1 MKGGDPVQY
10 KKQEIFDALEAY
22 IDDCC
27 ARRGAAPSMT
37 EIAAALG
44 IAQSTVSKYLKV
56 MREQGRVR
64 YAGHSGVSTP
74 RAVPDAAGVC
84 LVPVLG
90 AVACGVP
97 KLAEENIEEY
107 VRLPVS
113 LFGRGDFFLLRAK
126 GSSMIDAGIDDGDFV
141 LVRQQET
148 AYYNQIAVARIGD
161 EATLKRYRPQ
171 PDGTVR
177 LHPENRDMEDIV
189 ADAAD
194 CIIQGVAVKVFKD
207 VR

>member
-1 MKGGDPVQY
+1 MQY
-10 KKQEIFDALEAY
+10 KKQEIFDALESY
-22 IDDCC
+22 IDDWCE
-27 ARRGAAPSMT
+27 RRGAAPSMT
-37 EIAAALG
+37 EIAAGLG
-44 IAQSTVSKYLKV
+44 LAQSTVSKYLKV

-74 RAVPDAAGVC
+74 RSAREAAGVC

-90 AVACGVP
+90 DVACGLP

-113 LFGRGDFFLLRAK
+113 LFGRGDFYLLRAK
-126 GSSMIDAGIDDGDFV
+126 GSSMVDAGIDDGDLV
-141 LVRQQET
+141 LVRRQET
-148 AYYNQIAVARIGD
+148 ADYNQIAVALIGE

-171 PDGTVR
+171 TDGTVR
-177 LHPENRDMEDIV
+177 LHPENREMEDIV
-189 ADAAD
+189 ADAAE
-194 CIIQGVAVKVFKD
+194 CLIQGVAVKVLKD

>member
-1 MKGGDPVQY
+1 MQY
-10 KKQEIFDALEAY
+10 KKQEIFDALEQY
-22 IDDCC
+22 IDDYCE
-27 ARRGAAPSMT
+27 RRGAAPSMT
-37 EIAAALG
+37 EIAAGLG
-44 IAQSTVSKYLKV
+44 LAQSTVSKYLKV
-56 MREQGRVR
+56 MREQGLVS
-64 YAGHSGVSTP
+64 YAGHSGVNT
-74 RAVPDAAGVC
+74 RRGAREAAGVC

-90 AVACGVP
+90 GVSCGIP

-126 GSSMIDAGIDDGDFV
+126 GNSMIDAGIDDGDLV

-148 AYYNQIAVARIGD
+148 AEYNQIAVALIGE

-171 PDGTVR
+171 PDGTIR
-177 LHPENRDMEDIV
+177 LHPENRDMEDIL
-189 ADAAD
+189 ADAGD
-194 CIIQGVAVKVFKD
+194 CVIQGVAVKVLKD